1 MKLRYIAL
9 LVVLAVAVGG
19 AGVYAFMRK
28 PERPTAAAP
37 VPCPP
42 DAKDCAPGTR
52 VDQPAPV
59 RKTPNSSA
67 DYHRP
72 EESN

>member
-1 MKLRYIAL
+1 MKLRVLAL
-9 LVVLAVAVGG
+9 LVVVAGAVGG
-19 AGVYAFMRK
+19 AVVYVVMRE
-28 PERPTAAAP
+28 PERPTAPAP

-42 DAKDCAPGTR
+42 EAKDCASGTR

-72 EESN
+72 EEKN